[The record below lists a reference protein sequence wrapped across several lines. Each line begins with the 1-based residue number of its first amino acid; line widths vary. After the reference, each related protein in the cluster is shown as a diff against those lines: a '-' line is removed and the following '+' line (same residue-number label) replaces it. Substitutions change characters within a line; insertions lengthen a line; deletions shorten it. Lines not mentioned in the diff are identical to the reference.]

1 MPWPESQNNINKPSP
16 VTNISNLNS
25 GGSNLFEQQLQ
36 PSTSDLFGSTNAF
49 GQNKA
54 TFGYGSTPSQTELF
68 GQQPQQQTGTSLFQS
83 NTNNLFGST
92 AVENQ
97 TTGTVIKFSPDTG
110 TDIMQKN
117 GVTQSVSTKHHYIT
131 CMKEYENKSLEE
143 LRFEDYT
150 CNRKGPQQQ
159 PGFGAAPFG
168 TPTSSTTNSLFGQT
182 DNKTGFGQPQGF
194 GQTPSFGPST
204 VAFGVP
210 NQTNTSNLFG
220 KPTTFGTAT
229 SNASTFGFNP
239 TSTSNPF
246 SANQAQKP
254 FSQPLFGTTT
264 TQPQPAFGT
273 GVFGQTNTPNTTTN
287 LFQKPAQTTTGFNT
301 GQPGFSFNQTG
312 TTQASNLFQDSKVKI
327 KTTVTEMLNKKILT
341 LETTIESKEKLIDST
356 TNLFQKRGQ
365 TTAGF
370 NTGQPSFSF
379 KQTDSTQASNLVQV
393 SKLNGFRLAPLGT
406 STSSTSTPGVGQ
418 STLTFGVT
426 NQTNTSSLFSKPP
439 IFEIDSLKREL
450 MNKTIVTD
458 DKLPTKLNITSE
470 LEKKVNEAV
479 DQLKEALKRVNEM
492 VEMLLKIA
500 EANMEDKLK
509 EVQTILTG
517 KWNVECRMFNTQ
529 IEKLNEKIL
538 TLETTMKSKDKL
550 IQRWEE
556 NLKKEREIV
565 ELKTSKF
572 NKQKE
577 KMSTKYANLGYNAD
591 TSESESESE
600 LKKKLNEAM
609 DKLKQVNEMEEL
621 LLKMKEPIDGSQLI
635 HIIRAEAEQFKKIFK
650 HILQLERNLNE
661 EKQKYEDLRVKY
673 EILEEEHAATK
684 ATLVI
689 KETVKTV
696 ENQLLNTISGFQE
709 VEADLKAL
717 KKTYIDATQHV
728 RVDTRGSY
736 SDSIRTVWPYGHMAS
751 GRHLFASRVPWPS
764 IGAYAP

>member
-92 AVENQ
+92 AVGNQ

-117 GVTQSVSTKHHYIT
+117 GVTQSVSTKHHCIT

-312 TTQASNLFQDSKVKI
+312 TTQASNLVQDSKVKI
-327 KTTVTEMLNKKILT
+327 KTTVTEMLPTKLNITSELKIKVIEAVDTLKEALTRVNEMVEFLLKIVEANIEAKLKEVRTMLTDKWNVECRMFNTQIEKLNKKILT

-406 STSSTSTPGVGQ
+406 STSTTSTPGVGQ

-426 NQTNTSSLFSKPP
+426 NQTNTSSLFSEPP
-439 IFEIDSLKREL
+439 IFEIDSLKGEL

-479 DQLKEALKRVNEM
+479 DKLKEALKRVNEM

-550 IQRWEE
+550 IQRWVIM
-556 NLKKEREIV
+556 NIKSV
-565 ELKTSKF
+565 
-572 NKQKE
+572 
-577 KMSTKYANLGYNAD
+577 
-591 TSESESESE
+591 
-600 LKKKLNEAM
+600 KLIM
-609 DKLKQVNEMEEL
+609 D
-621 LLKMKEPIDGSQLI
+621 
-635 HIIRAEAEQFKKIFK
+635 
-650 HILQLERNLNE
+650 
-661 EKQKYEDLRVKY
+661 
-673 EILEEEHAATK
+673 
-684 ATLVI
+684 
-689 KETVKTV
+689 
-696 ENQLLNTISGFQE
+696 
-709 VEADLKAL
+709 
-717 KKTYIDATQHV
+717 
-728 RVDTRGSY
+728 
-736 SDSIRTVWPYGHMAS
+736 
-751 GRHLFASRVPWPS
+751 
-764 IGAYAP
+764 

>member
-1 MPWPESQNNINKPSP
+1 MLTDKWN
-16 VTNISNLNS
+16 
-25 GGSNLFEQQLQ
+25 
-36 PSTSDLFGSTNAF
+36 
-49 GQNKA
+49 
-54 TFGYGSTPSQTELF
+54 
-68 GQQPQQQTGTSLFQS
+68 
-83 NTNNLFGST
+83 
-92 AVENQ
+92 VECR
-97 TTGTVIKFSPDTG
+97 
-110 TDIMQKN
+110 M
-117 GVTQSVSTKHHYIT
+117 
-131 CMKEYENKSLEE
+131 
-143 LRFEDYT
+143 
-150 CNRKGPQQQ
+150 
-159 PGFGAAPFG
+159 
-168 TPTSSTTNSLFGQT
+168 
-182 DNKTGFGQPQGF
+182 
-194 GQTPSFGPST
+194 
-204 VAFGVP
+204 
-210 NQTNTSNLFG
+210 
-220 KPTTFGTAT
+220 
-229 SNASTFGFNP
+229 
-239 TSTSNPF
+239 
-246 SANQAQKP
+246 
-254 FSQPLFGTTT
+254 
-264 TQPQPAFGT
+264 
-273 GVFGQTNTPNTTTN
+273 
-287 LFQKPAQTTTGFNT
+287 FNT
-301 GQPGFSFNQTG
+301 QIE
-312 TTQASNLFQDSKVKI
+312 K
-327 KTTVTEMLNKKILT
+327 LNKKILT

-439 IFEIDSLKREL
+439 IFEIDSLKRAL

-479 DQLKEALKRVNEM
+479 DKLKEALKRVNEM

-556 NLKKEREIV
+556 DLKKEREIV

-635 HIIRAEAEQFKKIFK
+635 HIIQAEAEQFKKIFK

-717 KKTYIDATQHV
+717 KKTYIEQHEL
-728 RVDTRGSY
+728 DQ
-736 SDSIRTVWPYGHMAS
+736 IRCESCLEGKRSELYQLKKENDQLEHIRKKCDELKEKLDG
-751 GRHLFASRVPWPS
+751 
-764 IGAYAP
+764 

>member
-1 MPWPESQNNINKPSP
+1 MLWPESQNNINKPSP

-25 GGSNLFEQQLQ
+25 G
-36 PSTSDLFGSTNAF
+36 
-49 GQNKA
+49 
-54 TFGYGSTPSQTELF
+54 
-68 GQQPQQQTGTSLFQS
+68 
-83 NTNNLFGST
+83 
-92 AVENQ
+92 V
-97 TTGTVIKFSPDTG
+97 
-110 TDIMQKN
+110 
-117 GVTQSVSTKHHYIT
+117 
-131 CMKEYENKSLEE
+131 LEM
-143 LRFEDYT
+143 LT
-150 CNRKGPQQQ
+150 
-159 PGFGAAPFG
+159 PFG

-194 GQTPSFGPST
+194 GQTPSFGPSA

-220 KPTTFGTAT
+220 KPTTFGTTT
-229 SNASTFGFNP
+229 SNASTFSFNP
-239 TSTSNPF
+239 TSTSKPF
-246 SANQAQKP
+246 SVNQAQKP
-254 FSQPLFGTTT
+254 FSQPLLRTTT
-264 TQPQPAFGT
+264 TQPLRLPALK
-273 GVFGQTNTPNTTTN
+273 TPNTIMN
-287 LFQKPAQTTTGFNT
+287 LFPTIELTKLGR
-301 GQPGFSFNQTG
+301 PGLSFNQTE
-312 TTQASNLFQDSKVKI
+312 LKI
-327 KTTVTEMLNKKILT
+327 KVIEAVDTLKEALTRVNEMVELLLKIVGANIEVKLKEVRTMLTDKWNVECRMFNTQIEKLNKKILT

-439 IFEIDSLKREL
+439 IFGIDSLKREL

-556 NLKKEREIV
+556 DLKKEREIV

-635 HIIRAEAEQFKKIFK
+635 HIILAAVEQLKKKFK
-650 HILQLERNLNE
+650 HILELERNLNE

-717 KKTYIDATQHV
+717 KKTYIEQHEL
-728 RVDTRGSY
+728 DQ
-736 SDSIRTVWPYGHMAS
+736 IRCESCLEGKRSELYQLKKENDQLEHIRKKCDELKEKLDG
-751 GRHLFASRVPWPS
+751 
-764 IGAYAP
+764 

>member
-25 GGSNLFEQQLQ
+25 G
-36 PSTSDLFGSTNAF
+36 
-49 GQNKA
+49 
-54 TFGYGSTPSQTELF
+54 
-68 GQQPQQQTGTSLFQS
+68 
-83 NTNNLFGST
+83 
-92 AVENQ
+92 V
-97 TTGTVIKFSPDTG
+97 
-110 TDIMQKN
+110 
-117 GVTQSVSTKHHYIT
+117 
-131 CMKEYENKSLEE
+131 LEM
-143 LRFEDYT
+143 LT
-150 CNRKGPQQQ
+150 
-159 PGFGAAPFG
+159 PFG

-220 KPTTFGTAT
+220 KPTTFGTTT
-229 SNASTFGFNP
+229 SNASTFSFNP
-239 TSTSNPF
+239 TSTSKPF
-246 SANQAQKP
+246 SVNQAQKP
-254 FSQPLFGTTT
+254 FSQPLLRTTT
-264 TQPQPAFGT
+264 TQPLRLPALK
-273 GVFGQTNTPNTTTN
+273 TPNTIMN
-287 LFQKPAQTTTGFNT
+287 LFPTIELTKLGR
-301 GQPGFSFNQTG
+301 PGLSFNQTE
-312 TTQASNLFQDSKVKI
+312 LKI
-327 KTTVTEMLNKKILT
+327 KVIEAVDTLKEALTRVNEMVELLLKIVEANIEAKLKEVRTMLTDKWNVECRMFNTQIEKLNKKILT

-439 IFEIDSLKREL
+439 IFGIDSLKRAL

-479 DQLKEALKRVNEM
+479 DKLKEALKRVNEM

-529 IEKLNEKIL
+529 IEKLNAKIL

-550 IQRWEE
+550 IQRWVIL
-556 NLKKEREIV
+556 NIKSV
-565 ELKTSKF
+565 
-572 NKQKE
+572 
-577 KMSTKYANLGYNAD
+577 
-591 TSESESESE
+591 
-600 LKKKLNEAM
+600 KLIMN
-609 DKLKQVNEMEEL
+609 
-621 LLKMKEPIDGSQLI
+621 
-635 HIIRAEAEQFKKIFK
+635 
-650 HILQLERNLNE
+650 
-661 EKQKYEDLRVKY
+661 
-673 EILEEEHAATK
+673 
-684 ATLVI
+684 
-689 KETVKTV
+689 
-696 ENQLLNTISGFQE
+696 
-709 VEADLKAL
+709 
-717 KKTYIDATQHV
+717 
-728 RVDTRGSY
+728 
-736 SDSIRTVWPYGHMAS
+736 
-751 GRHLFASRVPWPS
+751 
-764 IGAYAP
+764 